1 MDNFI
6 FGGVAA
12 GGAILIVNPIGK
24 LFEMAT

>member
-12 GGAILIVNPIGK
+12 GGAILIVNPIGN